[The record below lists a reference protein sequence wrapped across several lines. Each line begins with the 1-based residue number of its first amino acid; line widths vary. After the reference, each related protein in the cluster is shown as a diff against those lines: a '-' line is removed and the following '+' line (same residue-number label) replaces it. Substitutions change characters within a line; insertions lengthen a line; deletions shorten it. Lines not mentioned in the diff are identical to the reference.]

1 MVAELY
7 MKCDQPQN
15 TTLKD
20 VHGMVLKMQV
30 TQEGVKRNSFY
41 V

>member
-7 MKCDQPQN
+7 MKCDQLQN
-15 TTLKD
+15 TALKD